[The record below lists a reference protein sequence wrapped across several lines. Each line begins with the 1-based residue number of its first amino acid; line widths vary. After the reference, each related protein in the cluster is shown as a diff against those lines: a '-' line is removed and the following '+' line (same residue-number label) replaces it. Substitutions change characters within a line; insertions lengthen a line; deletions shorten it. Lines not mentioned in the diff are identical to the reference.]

1 MAKQVMTQDCGKSS
15 ARQDVSCLDIVL
27 QVVAGTLATAEQVS
41 GVEGVVH
48 VPANATGCCRQIAYP
63 KFLPLQ

>member
-1 MAKQVMTQDCGKSS
+1 MAKQVMTLDCGRSI

-41 GVEGVVH
+41 SIEGVVH
-48 VPANATGCCRQIAYP
+48 VPANATGCCRQVAHP
-63 KFLPLQ
+63 KLLSLQ